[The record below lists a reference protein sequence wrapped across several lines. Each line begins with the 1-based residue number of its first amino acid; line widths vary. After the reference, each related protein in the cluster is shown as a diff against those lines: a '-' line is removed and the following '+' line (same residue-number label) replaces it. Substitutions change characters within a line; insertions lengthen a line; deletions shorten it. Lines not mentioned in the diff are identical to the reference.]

1 MELGAV
7 VTFTCTCTRTWCY
20 TTRNFDMHLCT
31 YLMLRYKWGGVGWT
45 GGWEILLVLPTYL
58 MLREGMFT
66 YTCTRTLC
74 FIANGVWA
82 GQVIEK
88 RLSCS
93 LRRRMKA
100 SESDTTKHL
109 HSQGWQNSSIAWTS
123 CQTAVETQEQWSLEA
138 REKSAGCRLQVV
150 ARCET
155 FEATKVYIY
164 TSIHLYIY
172 TDIHIYIYTHI
183 DTFTPIYIYIYAF
196 IHILYTCIYI
206 HMYTYR
212 HRDIYT
218 CIHICVYI

>member
-1 MELGAV
+1 MGWDGV
-7 VTFTCTCTRTWCY
+7 GCGGNV
-20 TTRNFDMHLCT
+20 HLHLHP
-31 YLMLRYKWGGVGWT
+31 YLMLHNKEFWHALVHIPDATLQMGWGGVGWT

-93 LRRRMKA
+93 LRRRIKA

-123 CQTAVETQEQWSLEA
+123 CQTAVEAQEQWSLET
-138 REKSAGCRLQVV
+138 REKKRWLQAASCSAVRNI
-150 ARCET
+150 RSH
-155 FEATKVYIY
+155 KSIY
-164 TSIHLYIY
+164 IHLYIY
-172 TDIHIYIYTHI
+172 TYIHIYRYTYIHIYTYRYIYTYIYIHLCIYTYIIYRYIYTH
-183 DTFTPIYIYIYAF
+183 
-196 IHILYTCIYI
+196 
-206 HMYTYR
+206 
-212 HRDIYT
+212 
-218 CIHICVYI
+218 VYI

>member
-1 MELGAV
+1 MG
-7 VTFTCTCTRTWCY
+7 
-20 TTRNFDMHLCT
+20 
-31 YLMLRYKWGGVGWT
+31 WGGVGWT

-93 LRRRMKA
+93 LRRRIKA

-123 CQTAVETQEQWSLEA
+123 CQTAVEAQEQWSLEA
-138 REKSAGCRLQVV
+138 REKKRRLQ
-150 ARCET
+150 AST
-155 FEATKVYIY
+155 QEALPLWPRPQRHPFW
-164 TSIHLYIY
+164 TSGWWLNGDLQLKGDLPSGNLTLLWNITI
-172 TDIHIYIYTHI
+172 
-183 DTFTPIYIYIYAF
+183 FTGKLPSGYVKIAIENGD
-196 IHILYTCIYI
+196 L
-206 HMYTYR
+206 
-212 HRDIYT
+212 
-218 CIHICVYI
+218 

>member
-1 MELGAV
+1 MGWDGV
-7 VTFTCTCTRTWCY
+7 GCGGNV
-20 TTRNFDMHLCT
+20 HLHLHP
-31 YLMLRYKWGGVGWT
+31 YLMLHNKEFWHALVHIPDATLQMGWGGVGWT

-138 REKSAGCRLQVV
+138 REKKRWLQAASCSAVRNI
-150 ARCET
+150 RSH
-155 FEATKVYIY
+155 K
-164 TSIHLYIY
+164 S
-172 TDIHIYIYTHI
+172 
-183 DTFTPIYIYIYAF
+183 IYIYI
-196 IHILYTCIYI
+196 
-206 HMYTYR
+206 
-212 HRDIYT
+212 
-218 CIHICVYI
+218 